1 MHSKVIIASLVCMLA
16 ANFGNGKIANLV
28 KEVNQEAN
36 AQCVSS
42 IPNQNVVKAFVSEDY
57 IYSGNFF
64 TATFNI
70 YGSDELADTIEV
82 ITDTDYLYEEF
93 FYYQNGQLAVRLY
106 APDDYG
112 DNYISFGVGDEE
124 LVTIYTFTSNGYTSI
139 STVSKHDARS
149 KMFMNYELNYS
160 ERELLMSDG
169 TGLTS
174 QQKREKYQLEREYN
188 DYVYYDSNDQYSGLY
203 LTSGN
208 GGNITI
214 KVRMQ
219 WVDVYDFDHQVAG
232 SDVGLFLNG
241 NRINPSSSTTI
252 TGEDGYYTYTMT
264 QSQASNYSLKD
275 LGVQVAAS
283 NNAVKI
289 LDNSQVAYNCT
300 YKNTRSEYIKSY
312 SQIKID
318 MYMYSGF
325 SDRANAFQIAQAQ
338 RVPCNYAQAMNRPVS
353 SATTYYPCVETEY
366 DWYDDVISIRKDH
379 FDNWDVLNHEYGHYL
394 SDQLNLCYYY
404 GNGFEH
410 NIDENLANRFNYTD
424 AKKYAYAE
432 GLATYI
438 ALASQMYSGINDVY
452 GVGDYIYND
461 SQDGVY
467 VNYNVPASGTNHNQI
482 SNQAIEKTVT
492 SIMIKLMDNV
502 SRSYDDIALGH
513 QTMFSLMSAFPY
525 FGEKDVNGL
534 LYRVINYT
542 STSAQKVYALLNQ
555 EIYENKTF
563 QYTSITTNS
572 VVDNSWTIRFASSS
586 AINLVSADYAK
597 LTFTG
602 VNGDTYTIQVS
613 LPRTSY
619 KLTSNEVQAVMNLSG
634 AQASVKAVAYRDN
647 GTIALNA
654 GDIMKINKAGAV
666 EVLSH
671 WHSSVSMPS
680 NRRYQWIVVR
690 SVKNNSYTQQVILEG
705 TGWSG
710 QVAQVFDHIVPDSTT
725 SSTKI
730 YANSNG
736 TVPTITKTLSYHQCM
751 YIRVDMN
758 ARNQHYLSVQTY
770 D

>member
-36 AQCVSS
+36 TQCVSS
-42 IPNQNVVKAFVSEDY
+42 IPNQKVVEGFFHDDY
-57 IYSGNFF
+57 IYAGDFF
-64 TATFNI
+64 TVPFNI
-70 YGSDELADTIEV
+70 YGGDELADLIEV
-82 ITDTDYLYEEF
+82 TTDNEGMYEEF
-93 FYYQNGQLAVRLY
+93 FYYPNGQLAVRLY
-106 APDDYG
+106 APTSNG
-112 DNYISFGVGDEE
+112 DHYISFGVGDVE
-124 LVTIYTFTSNGYTSI
+124 LVTIYAFTSDGRAGI
-139 STVSKHDARS
+139 STVSKYEARQ
-149 KMFMNYELNYS
+149 KLFVYYELDYN
-160 ERELLMSDG
+160 ERELLLSDS
-169 TGLTS
+169 TNLTS
-174 QQKREKYQLEREYN
+174 QQKREKFLLERDYN
-188 DYVYYDSNDQYSGLY
+188 NYVYNNSSDYYFMNTQ
-203 LTSGN
+203 TSGS
-208 GGNITI
+208 GGNISLVFRVTWI
-214 KVRMQ
+214 DSSYHTRPCV
-219 WVDVYDFDHQVAG
+219 G
-232 SDVGLFLNG
+232 SETGIFLNG
-241 NRINPSSSTTI
+241 NRINASSAVTNNN
-252 TGEDGYYTYTMT
+252 GYYNYTMT
-264 QSQASNYSLKD
+264 QSQAANYRLSD
-275 LGVQVAAS
+275 LAVQFYAS
-283 NNAVKI
+283 NSAVKVV
-289 LDNSQVAYNCT
+289 DNLGIKYSVIGGTGNQT
-300 YKNTRSEYIKSY
+300 TIKSY
-312 SQIKID
+312 SFIQFDIFVF
-318 MYMYSGF
+318 SGY
-325 SDRANAFQIAQAQ
+325 SDRGNAFQTAQAQ
-338 RVPCNYAQAMNRPVS
+338 RVPYNYVSSMGHPVS
-353 SATTYYPCVETEY
+353 GATMRYPTSKTEY
-366 DWYDDVISIRKDH
+366 LWNDDTINLRKDH
-379 FDNWDVLNHEYGHYL
+379 YNNWDVMNHEYGHYI

-404 GNGFEH
+404 GYGFEH
-410 NIDENLANRFNYTD
+410 NVDENLAYYHGNTD
-424 AKKYAYAE
+424 GKRYAYAE

-438 ALASQMYSGINDVY
+438 ALASQMYCGDTSVV

-461 SQDGVY
+461 PQDGVY
-467 VNYNVPASGTNHNQI
+467 VNYDIPASGTNHNQL

-492 SIMIKLMDNV
+492 SIMIKLMDGV
-502 SRSYDDIALGH
+502 SRSYDNVAIGH
-513 QTMFSLMSAFPY
+513 YNMFNVICGFSS

-534 LYRVINYT
+534 IYRVAYD
-542 STSAQKVYALLNQ
+542 TSAHPQDVYTLLNQ
-555 EIYENKTF
+555 EIYENRTF

-572 VVDNSWTIRFASSS
+572 VIDNSWTIRFAEGS

-619 KLTSNEVQAVMNLSG
+619 KLTSSEAQAVMNLSG

-671 WHSSVSMPS
+671 WHSYISMPS

-758 ARNQHYLSVQTY
+758 ARNQHSLSVQTY